1 MAFDAG
7 AVIGKMKMDLAEFKK
22 NIKSGVD
29 DMKAGGKD
37 MEKGVDGVNKKVN
50 ESGSMLGKWGK
61 LIGGVFAV
69 GAVVSG
75 IRNVTQAYKEA
86 ELASTRLETIGKNV
100 SHLRDDEIQ
109 ALKDQADAMQKL
121 GVIEGDAVIHGQ
133 SQLASFAM
141 TKDQIEMLTP
151 RMLDL
156 AVANKGVDATQ
167 QDLQDTANKLGV
179 AIATGMIS
187 PLKQSGIVMSEA
199 QTAAWELGSQTERV
213 ALMAEILDGNYKGVN
228 EAMAQTNE
236 GIEKQALNAWGD
248 LKEMIGGAIIP
259 VISYLVVGI
268 KDVIDW
274 LIGLGSSTNEQTK
287 VMREAFSAAWNWI
300 SDNVLP
306 VIDNLFKTIK
316 FWIDAFLWV
325 WEENLFGI
333 RDIAVNVWNL
343 IFTTIKTQLE
353 IIAAAIRVVLAVL
366 RGDWKGAWDNILLIG
381 KLAWEQI
388 KFAVSLLFDG
398 LKAIFNA
405 GGELLG
411 KAWDGALQ
419 GMANVTSSV
428 WETIKNTIKASINW
442 IIEKINWAI
451 KQANKIAG
459 KVPGTPKLPEIA
471 MLAEG
476 GIVTRPTLA
485 MIGEGGESEA
495 VIPLSK
501 LGKMT
506 AGSGQ
511 VFNFYGDVFSEA
523 GAKKMLEQA
532 FAAMR
537 PNLR

>member
-7 AVIGKMKMDLAEFKK
+7 AVVGKMKMDIADFKK
-22 NIKSGVD
+22 GIKSGVEE
-29 DMKAGGKD
+29 MKSGGKKITD
-37 MEKGVDGVNKKVN
+37 GVDKIDDKINK
-50 ESGSMLGKWGK
+50 SGSVIGKWGK
-61 LIGGVFAV
+61 LIGGAFAV
-69 GAVVSG
+69 GAVISG

-100 SHLRDDEIQ
+100 SNLRDDEIQ
-109 ALKDQADAMQKL
+109 ALKNQADAMQKL

-141 TKDQIEMLTP
+141 TKDQIELLTP

-179 AIATGMIS
+179 AIATGQIA
-187 PLKQSGIVMSEA
+187 PLKQSGIVMTEA
-199 QTAAWELGSQTERV
+199 QDAAWQLGNQTERV

-228 EAMAQTNE
+228 AAMAATSE
-236 GIEKQALNAWGD
+236 GIQKQALNAWGD

-274 LIGLGSSTNEQTK
+274 LMNLGSSTNEQTAA
-287 VMREAFSAAWNWI
+287 MRDAFSEAWIWI
-300 SDNVLP
+300 KDNVLP
-306 VIDNLFKTIK
+306 IIDDLFLTIK
-316 FWIDAFLWV
+316 TWIDAFVYV

-381 KLAWEQI
+381 EIAWTQI
-388 KFAVSLLFDG
+388 KQNVAFLFEA
-398 LKAIFNA
+398 LKAIFTTGA
-405 GGELLG
+405 ELLG
-411 KAWDGALQ
+411 KAWDSSLQ

-428 WETIKNTIKASINW
+428 WEAIKNTIKASINW
-442 IIEKINWAI
+442 IIEKINWVI

-506 AGSGQ
+506 AGAGQ

-523 GAKKMLEQA
+523 GARKLMEQA
-532 FAAMR
+532 FATMR
-537 PNLR
+537 PNLK